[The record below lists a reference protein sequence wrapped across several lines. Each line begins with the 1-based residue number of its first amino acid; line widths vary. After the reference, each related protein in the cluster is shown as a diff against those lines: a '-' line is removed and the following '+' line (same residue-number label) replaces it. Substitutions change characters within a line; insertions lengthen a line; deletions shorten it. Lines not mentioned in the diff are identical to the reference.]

1 MLVVQEAKPIDL
13 ADNLIRMNLI
23 VYKRQL
29 KVIKE
34 MIKPP
39 FLWGIVIG
47 AVALRIVI
55 FWTGWV
61 VTSSTAEDKGKQ
73 MAKEAVLEN
82 LVPICVEQY
91 LQDPNKV
98 ARFAELKE
106 KSSYQRDDY
115 VEESGWATMPG
126 SESPVRGIADKCA
139 KKIIELEG

>member
-1 MLVVQEAKPIDL
+1 M
-13 ADNLIRMNLI
+13 
-23 VYKRQL
+23 
-29 KVIKE
+29 IKE

-39 FLWGIVIG
+39 FIWGIVIG
-47 AVALRIVI
+47 AIALLIVI

-98 ARFAELKE
+98 ERFAELKE

-115 VEESGWATMPG
+115 VEESGWANMPG
-126 SESPVRGIADKCA
+126 AESPVRGVADACA
-139 KKIIELEG
+139 IQIIGPAE

>member
-1 MLVVQEAKPIDL
+1 M
-13 ADNLIRMNLI
+13 
-23 VYKRQL
+23 
-29 KVIKE
+29 IKE
-34 MIKPP
+34 MMKPP
-39 FLWGIVIG
+39 FIWGIVIG
-47 AVALRIVI
+47 AIALLIVI

-98 ARFAELKE
+98 ERFAELKE

-115 VEESGWATMPG
+115 VEEIGWATMPAA
-126 SESPVRGIADKCA
+126 ESAVRGVADACA
-139 KKIIELEG
+139 KRILELDG